1 MKNKQNQDNEDII
14 SNDELGYFV
23 KVIPT
28 TIITIPIDEPIRES
42 RYYRQVVS
50 GISELDE
57 SDEIH
62 FKISSPGGQLVG
74 LEALLSAIRQSP
86 ATSVAFIEADCHS
99 AASMLAL
106 NCDAVSVSDFGN
118 MLVHFVSFGSVGPS
132 NHVIKHAEHIR
143 KTSEKLFRE
152 TYQYFLTEEEITKC
166 VEDDY
171 QLWLDADQ
179 IMQRFDHRITML
191 QELHED
197 HQDLNGCEGNCQCGS
212 SEPNE
217 PCQGCSCDD
226 ELDEDYD
233 CENCPGESC
242 NAYEGCTA
250 SIDAT
255 DFNKEYFKD
264 KPVAMQ

>member
-1 MKNKQNQDNEDII
+1 MLLTGILWCNMKNKQNQDNEDTI
-14 SNDELGYFV
+14 SADELGYFV

-74 LEALLSAIRQSP
+74 LETLLSAIRQSP

-179 IMQRFDHRITML
+179 IMQRFDHRIKML
-191 QELHED
+191 QLEYEEMQKED
-197 HQDLNGCEGNCQCGS
+197 VSDEECNNCTEDCC
-212 SEPNE
+212 SECN
-217 PCQGCSCDD
+217 Q
-226 ELDEDYD
+226 LDE
-233 CENCPGESC
+233 
-242 NAYEGCTA
+242 
-250 SIDAT
+250 
-255 DFNKEYFKD
+255 
-264 KPVAMQ
+264 Q

>member
-1 MKNKQNQDNEDII
+1 MKNKQQQDNEDTI
-14 SNDELGYFV
+14 SADELGYFV

-50 GISELDE
+50 GISELNE

-74 LEALLSAIRQSP
+74 LETLLSAIRQSP

-99 AASMLAL
+99 AASLLAL

-118 MLVHFVSFGSVGPS
+118 MLVHFVSFGTVGPS

-152 TYQYFLTEEEITKC
+152 TYEYFLTEEEITKC

-171 QLWLDADQ
+171 QLWLDAEQ
-179 IMQRFDHRITML
+179 ILQRFEHRIKML
-191 QELHED
+191 QEENNECQED
-197 HQDLNGCEGNCQCGS
+197 ESCE
-212 SEPNE
+212 
-217 PCQGCSCDD
+217 
-226 ELDEDYD
+226 D
-233 CENCPGESC
+233 CEYSSLEQCDL
-242 NAYEGCTA
+242 CTE
-250 SIDAT
+250 DC
-255 DFNKEYFKD
+255 
-264 KPVAMQ
+264 